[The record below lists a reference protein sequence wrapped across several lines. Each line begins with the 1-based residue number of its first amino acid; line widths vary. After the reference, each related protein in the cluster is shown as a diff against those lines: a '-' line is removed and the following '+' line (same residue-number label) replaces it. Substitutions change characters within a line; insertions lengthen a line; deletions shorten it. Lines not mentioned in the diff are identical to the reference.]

1 MRFPEIVDLGKFDN
15 SYLEGVRQKLA
26 KTINNVTWLINLN
39 EGKAYLTPEELRVL
53 ENQKAYKQTLIN
65 YKDAFIS
72 YLKQRRK
79 IQEQMWEQE
88 QNQETDEEMF
98 RKAQQKYYGRGI
110 YFYNSPQELL
120 NRLELLDGSLR
131 AGNNGALP
139 EYIQIAHRLR
149 DTGFITNTQLNT
161 LLRKYVDL

>member
-1 MRFPEIVDLGKFDN
+1 MSWI
-15 SYLEGVRQKLA
+15 
-26 KTINNVTWLINLN
+26 INHN
-39 EGKAYLTPEELRVL
+39 EGEAYLTPEKLRVL

-139 EYIQIAHRLR
+139 EYMQIAHRLR
-149 DTGFITNTQLNT
+149 DIGIVSNTQLNE
-161 LLRKYVDL
+161 LLKKHVDV

>member
-1 MRFPEIVDLGKFDN
+1 M
-15 SYLEGVRQKLA
+15 RQKLA
-26 KTINNVTWLINLN
+26 KTINNVTWLINHN
-39 EGKAYLTPEELRVL
+39 EGKAYTPEELRVL

-79 IQEQMWEQE
+79 IEEQMWEQE
-88 QNQETDEEMF
+88 QKQETAEEIF

-110 YFYNSPQELL
+110 YFYNSPQDLL
-120 NRLELLDGSLR
+120 KRLELLGGSLR
-131 AGNNGALP
+131 AGNNGVLQ

-149 DTGFITNTQLNT
+149 DTGIISNKQLNT
-161 LLRKYVDL
+161 LLRKYINIK

>member
-1 MRFPEIVDLGKFDN
+1 
-15 SYLEGVRQKLA
+15 
-26 KTINNVTWLINLN
+26 
-39 EGKAYLTPEELRVL
+39 
-53 ENQKAYKQTLIN
+53 
-65 YKDAFIS
+65 
-72 YLKQRRK
+72 
-79 IQEQMWEQE
+79 MWEQE

-120 NRLELLDGSLR
+120 NTLELLDGSLR

-149 DTGFITNTQLNT
+149 DIGIVFNTQLNE
-161 LLRKYVDL
+161 LLKKHVDV